1 MTVNLSHPPSSR
13 LHRRMCLYNI
23 VYIRGIF
30 PEKNFKASKQFGS
43 DQITLRGDTPET
55 QRVMGMMK
63 VGLMLV

>member
-1 MTVNLSHPPSSR
+1 
-13 LHRRMCLYNI
+13 MCLYNI

-43 DQITLRGDTPET
+43 DQITLKGDTPET